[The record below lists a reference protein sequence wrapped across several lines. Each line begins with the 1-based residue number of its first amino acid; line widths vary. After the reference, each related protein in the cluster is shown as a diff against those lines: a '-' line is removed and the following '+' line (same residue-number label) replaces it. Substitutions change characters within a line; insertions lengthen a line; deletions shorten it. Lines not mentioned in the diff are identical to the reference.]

1 MTEQQSIPKWF
12 SRVSIA
18 AVVWNLLGLLAF
30 IMHMMMTPEM
40 IAALPAEEQVLYQDF
55 PLWATIAFAL
65 AVIAGT
71 LGSALL
77 VSKKASAKP
86 VLIVSLLGV
95 LVQNFHSF
103 FIIDSMAVY
112 GVASI
117 IMPALVILIG
127 VGLIMLSHK
136 AIANHWI
143 K

>member
-1 MTEQQSIPKWF
+1 MTEQQTIPKWF

-18 AVVWNLLGLLAF
+18 AVVWNLLGLVAF
-30 IMHMMMTPEM
+30 ISHTMMTPEM
-40 IAALPAEEQVLYQDF
+40 IAALPAEERALYQDF

-77 VSKKASAKP
+77 LSKKASAKP
-86 VLIVSLLGV
+86 VLIASLIGV
-95 LVQNFHSF
+95 LVQNYHSF
-103 FIIDSMAVY
+103 FVIDSMAVY
-112 GVASI
+112 GIASV

-127 VGLIMLSHK
+127 VGLIMLSNK
-136 AIANHWI
+136 AIANYWI